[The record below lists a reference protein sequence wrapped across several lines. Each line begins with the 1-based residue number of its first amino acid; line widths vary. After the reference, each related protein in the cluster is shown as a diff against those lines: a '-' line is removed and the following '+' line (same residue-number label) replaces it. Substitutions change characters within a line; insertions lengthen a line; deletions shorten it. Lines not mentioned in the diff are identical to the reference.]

1 MTNNQTRDYSC
12 KDEELPVICNYTAFS
27 LNRDLPEFT
36 TYSPRFTQEYV
47 DSFESRIKAVTE
59 LIEPKSE
66 TVELKIITDRL
77 YTTLDSLIS
86 PANYLTGCIE
96 MAQESLKISP
106 ADFGLKA
113 LRKSIYARDAE
124 NVIKSLHTINTN
136 IRKHQAILTEQ
147 GLSEDLTAKFITA
160 YASIATDK
168 QIQYKIISNRKN
180 IVQKNLGMLNA
191 LYAQFTEILR
201 IGKILYKATD
211 AAKLKEYTL
220 NEQKKRVRRTFNP
233 ENGNTAKINK
243 SEKAE
248 DTGVK

>member
-12 KDEELPVICNYTAFS
+12 KDEELPIICNYTAFS
-27 LNRDLPEFT
+27 LKRDLPEFT
-36 TYSPRFTQEYV
+36 TYSPRFKQEYV
-47 DSFESRIKAVTE
+47 DGFESKITAVTE

-77 YTTLDSLIS
+77 YTTMDSMIS
-86 PANYLTGCIE
+86 PVNYLTGYIE
-96 MAQESLKISP
+96 MAQETLKISP

-113 LRKSIYARDAE
+113 LRKGINTRDAE
-124 NVIKSLHTINTN
+124 NVIKNLHTINTN

-147 GLSEDLTAKFITA
+147 GLSEDLTARFITA

-180 IVQKNLGMLNA
+180 TVQKNLGMLNE

-201 IGKILYKATD
+201 VGKILYKDTD

-220 NEQKKRVRRTFNP
+220 NEQKKRVRRTSNP
-233 ENGNTAKINK
+233 ENGNTSKLK
-243 SEKAE
+243 KGDKPE
-248 DTGVK
+248 DTDTK

>member
-12 KDEELPVICNYTAFS
+12 KDEELPILCDYSVFS
-27 LNRDLPEFT
+27 LKRDLAEFT
-36 TYSPRFTQEYV
+36 TYSPRFRQEYV
-47 DSFESRIKAVTE
+47 DTFETRIKNVNE

-77 YTTLDSLIS
+77 YTTLDIMIS
-86 PANYLTGCIE
+86 PANYLTGYIE

-113 LRKSIYARDAE
+113 LRKGINTRDAE
-124 NVIKSLHTINTN
+124 SVIKNLHTINTN
-136 IRKHQAILTEQ
+136 IKKYKTILTEQ
-147 GLSEDLTAKFITA
+147 GLSEELTVKFLTAYT
-160 YASIATDK
+160 SIATDK

-180 IVQKNLGMLNA
+180 IVQKNLGLLNE

-201 IGKILYKATD
+201 VGKILYKATD

-220 NEQKKRVRRTFNP
+220 NELKKRVRKTSVP
-233 ENGNTAKINK
+233 DNGNATELNK
-243 SEKAE
+243 E
-248 DTGVK
+248 DKTPDITK